1 MKDTTPGREGVP
13 LYIVDGYN
21 VIFSGRNLESGRGI
35 EDSRIKFLMLL
46 GSYSRRKNIEIL
58 VVWDGKGGPPGPGPA
73 AGGGPGG
80 RRGSAE
86 TPPLPVKSL
95 QSGEGQSADE
105 KIVRLVERNRKRKR
119 ITVVSNDRR
128 HIIGV
133 VKNLGAKTMSVQEFL
148 TLVGLPPGSAKDGP
162 PRAGGSAG
170 SKPEDAG
177 REKRAAA
184 DLSVDDWLT
193 LFDSREE

>member
-1 MKDTTPGREGVP
+1 MSSRKLKETTPGREGVP

-21 VIFSGRNLESGRGI
+21 VIFSGRSLESSRGI
-35 EDSRIKFLMLL
+35 EDSRIRFLTLL
-46 GSYSRRKNIEIL
+46 GNYGRRKKVEIL
-58 VVWDGKGGPPGPGPA
+58 VVWDGKGGPPGPGR
-73 AGGGPGG
+73 G

-86 TPPLPVKSL
+86 TSPLPVKSL

-128 HIIGV
+128 HIVGV

-148 TLVGLPPGSAKDGP
+148 TLVGLPTGSAKEGP
-162 PRAGGSAG
+162 PRARGSSG

-193 LFDSREE
+193 LFESKEE

>member
-1 MKDTTPGREGVP
+1 MSSRKVKETTPGHEGVP

-21 VIFSGRNLESGRGI
+21 VIFSGRSIESGRGI

-46 GSYSRRKNIEIL
+46 GSYSRRKKVEIL
-58 VVWDGKGGPPGPGPA
+58 VVWDGKGGPPGPG
-73 AGGGPGG
+73 
-80 RRGSAE
+80 RRGSVE
-86 TPPLPVKSL
+86 TSPLPVKSL

-162 PRAGGSAG
+162 PRARGSAG

-193 LFDSREE
+193 LFESREE

>member
-1 MKDTTPGREGVP
+1 MSSRKVKETTPGLEGVP

-21 VIFSGRNLESGRGI
+21 VIFSGRSLESGRGI

-46 GSYSRRKNIEIL
+46 GSYSRRKKVEIL
-58 VVWDGKGGPPGPGPA
+58 VVWDGKGGPPGPG
-73 AGGGPGG
+73 
-80 RRGSAE
+80 RRGSVE

-128 HIIGV
+128 HIVGV

-162 PRAGGSAG
+162 PRSCGSAG

-193 LFDSREE
+193 LFESREE

>member
-1 MKDTTPGREGVP
+1 MSSRKVKETTPGLEGVP

-21 VIFSGRNLESGRGI
+21 VIFSGRSLESGRGI

-46 GSYSRRKNIEIL
+46 GSYSRRKKIEIL
-58 VVWDGKGGPPGPGPA
+58 VVWDGKGGPPGPG
-73 AGGGPGG
+73 
-80 RRGSAE
+80 RRGSVE
-86 TPPLPVKSL
+86 TSPLPVKSL

-128 HIIGV
+128 HIVGV

-193 LFDSREE
+193 LFESREE

>member
-1 MKDTTPGREGVP
+1 MSSRKVNETTPGREGVP

-21 VIFSGRNLESGRGI
+21 VIFAGGASKAAAA
-35 EDSRIKFLMLL
+35 SRTPGSRFLLLL
-46 GSYSRRKNIEIL
+46 GSYGRRKKVEIL
-58 VVWDGKGGPPGPGPA
+58 VVWDGKGGPQGPGR
-73 AGGGPGG
+73 G
-80 RRGSAE
+80 RSGSAE

-128 HIIGV
+128 HIVGV

-148 TLVGLPPGSAKDGP
+148 TLVGLPPGSAKEGP

-170 SKPEDAG
+170 SKLEDAG

-193 LFDSREE
+193 LFESREE

>member
-1 MKDTTPGREGVP
+1 MSSRKVKETTPGHEGVP

-21 VIFSGRNLESGRGI
+21 VIFSGRSLESGRGI

-46 GSYSRRKNIEIL
+46 GSYSRRKKVEIL
-58 VVWDGKGGPPGPGPA
+58 VVWDGKGGPPGPG
-73 AGGGPGG
+73 
-80 RRGSAE
+80 RRGSVE
-86 TPPLPVKSL
+86 TSPLPVKSL

-133 VKNLGAKTMSVQEFL
+133 VKNLGANTMSVQEFL

-162 PRAGGSAG
+162 PRARGSAG

-193 LFDSREE
+193 LFESREE

>member
-1 MKDTTPGREGVP
+1 MSSRKVKETTPGHEGVP

-21 VIFSGRNLESGRGI
+21 VIFSGRSLESSRGI

-46 GSYSRRKNIEIL
+46 GSYSRRKKVEIL
-58 VVWDGKGGPPGPGPA
+58 VVWDGKGGPPGPGW
-73 AGGGPGG
+73 G
-80 RRGSAE
+80 RRGSVE

-128 HIIGV
+128 HIVGV

-148 TLVGLPPGSAKDGP
+148 TLVGLPPGSAKDSP
-162 PRAGGSAG
+162 PWARGSAG

-193 LFDSREE
+193 LFESREE

>member
-1 MKDTTPGREGVP
+1 MSSRKVKETIPGHEGVP

-21 VIFSGRNLESGRGI
+21 VIFSARNLESGRGI

-46 GSYSRRKNIEIL
+46 GSYSRRKKIEIL
-58 VVWDGKGGPPGPGPA
+58 VVWDGKGGPPGR
-73 AGGGPGG
+73 GG

-148 TLVGLPPGSAKDGP
+148 TLVGLPPGSAKDSP

-193 LFDSREE
+193 LFESREE

>member
-1 MKDTTPGREGVP
+1 MSSRKVKETTPGHEGVP

-46 GSYSRRKNIEIL
+46 GSYSRRKKVEIL
-58 VVWDGKGGPPGPGPA
+58 VVWDGKGGPPGPGR
-73 AGGGPGG
+73 G
-80 RRGSAE
+80 RSGSVE
-86 TPPLPVKSL
+86 TSPLPVKSL

-162 PRAGGSAG
+162 PRARGSAG

-193 LFDSREE
+193 LFESKEE

>member
-1 MKDTTPGREGVP
+1 MSSRKVKETTPGREGVP

-21 VIFSGRNLESGRGI
+21 VIFSGRSLESGRGI

-46 GSYSRRKNIEIL
+46 GSYSRRKKVEIL
-58 VVWDGKGGPPGPGPA
+58 VVWDGKGGPPGPG
-73 AGGGPGG
+73 
-80 RRGSAE
+80 RRGSVE
-86 TPPLPVKSL
+86 TSPLPVKSL

-148 TLVGLPPGSAKDGP
+148 TLVGLPPRSAKDGP
-162 PRAGGSAG
+162 PRARGSAG

-193 LFDSREE
+193 LFESREE

>member
-1 MKDTTPGREGVP
+1 MSSRKVKETTPGHEGVP

-21 VIFSGRNLESGRGI
+21 VIFSGRSLESGRGI

-46 GSYSRRKNIEIL
+46 GSYSRRKKVEIL
-58 VVWDGKGGPPGPGPA
+58 VVWDGKGGPPGPG
-73 AGGGPGG
+73 
-80 RRGSAE
+80 RRGSVE
-86 TPPLPVKSL
+86 TSPLPVKSL

-162 PRAGGSAG
+162 PRARGSAG

-193 LFDSREE
+193 LFESREE